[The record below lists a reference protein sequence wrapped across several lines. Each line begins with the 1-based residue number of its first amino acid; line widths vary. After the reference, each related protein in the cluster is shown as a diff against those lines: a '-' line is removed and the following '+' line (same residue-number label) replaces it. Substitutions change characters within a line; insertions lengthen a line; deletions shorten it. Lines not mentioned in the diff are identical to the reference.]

1 MTIGIL
7 AVQGDFALH
16 DKMLRQLDV
25 ETLLVRTKEMVNACH
40 GLILP
45 GGEST
50 TLTNLL
56 KKHGLWDELSAFA
69 ETRPIFGTCAG
80 LIILA
85 KRVVKNNLQ
94 PLGLIDISVERNA
107 YGRQIDSFIDDITLH
122 LDKQEQCE
130 GVFIRA
136 PKIVA
141 IGKSVMPLAW
151 HKQDIVLVESD
162 HILAGTFHPE
172 LTDNPKIHQYFIAKI
187 KKNMLN
193 IV

>member
-1 MTIGIL
+1 MKIGIL

-16 DKMLRQLDV
+16 EKMLRQLDV
-25 ETLLVRTKEMVNACH
+25 ETLLVRNKGELNACH

-56 KKHGLWDELSAFA
+56 KKHGLWDELSTFA

-85 KRVVKNNLQ
+85 KRVVRNNLQ
-94 PLGLIDISVERNA
+94 PMGLIDISVERNA
-107 YGRQIDSFIDDITLH
+107 YGRQVDSFIDEIKLQ

-136 PKIVA
+136 PKIVT
-141 IGKSVMPLAW
+141 IGKSVTPLAW
-151 HKQDIVLVESD
+151 HKKDIVMAESGNILV
-162 HILAGTFHPE
+162 ATFHPE
-172 LTDNPKIHQYFIAKI
+172 LTDDARVHKYFLRKVVALAKS
-187 KKNMLN
+187 
-193 IV
+193 